1 MGDKQIIPTA
11 LGMSYEEIEN
21 LNDVRP
27 YDFETER
34 EKKWYEIGLIDGKEA
49 ADVKYAKF
57 ASYEDKTYITA
68 EFLMRNGFE
77 LHEVDG
83 KPDHEFANLCRDK
96 DYYLYCDDVEEIS
109 AEIIDNEMGVW
120 HVEVG
125 FLDHGNTESLDIC
138 TVGQLRMFLAI
149 EGLKD
154 IVKQF

>member
-1 MGDKQIIPTA
+1 MDNKQIIPTA

-27 YDFETER
+27 YDFENER

-68 EFLMRNGFE
+68 DFLVRNGFE
-77 LHEVDG
+77 KREYD
-83 KPDHEFANLCRDK
+83 F
-96 DYYLYCDDVEEIS
+96 LYCDDVEEIS
-109 AEIIDNEMGVW
+109 AQCIDAEMGIW
-120 HVEVG
+120 RVEIG
-125 FLDHGNTESLDIC
+125 FLDHCENVESLNIC

-149 EGLKD
+149 EGLNELANNLK
-154 IVKQF
+154 